1 MTTTALTLYD
11 VIKPVARWRDL
22 ALVAVFNLLL
32 IACAYVAVPLPFS
45 PVPVTGQT
53 LGVLVIAMV
62 LGRVR
67 GTAVVAAYVTEG
79 ALGLPVF
86 AGGTGGLPILMGP
99 TGGYLL
105 GFVAAAYVMGWLAE
119 QGWHRSISRTVLA
132 MLCGE
137 AVIYGFGLVWLS
149 LYIPSAQLLAAGLYP
164 FLPGAAVK
172 IAVAA
177 LLLPTASRLVERF
190 RH

>member
-11 VIKPVARWRDL
+11 VIKPMARWRDV
-22 ALVAVFNLLL
+22 ALMAVFNVVL

-53 LGVLVIAMV
+53 FGVLVIAMV

-67 GTAVVAAYVTEG
+67 GAAVVAAYVTEG

-86 AGGTGGLPILMGP
+86 AGGTGGLPILFGP

-105 GFVAAAYVMGWLAE
+105 GFVAAAYVLGWLAE
-119 QGWHRSISRTVLA
+119 QGWHRSIYRTVLA

-172 IAVAA
+172 IAVASSV
-177 LLLPTASRLVERF
+177 LPSLWRLIRGQK
-190 RH
+190 